1 MTAASKA
8 DQKGQDMDKRKSN
21 LQTVVG
27 YRCPHCGHGVL
38 SPIGV
43 FSLSG
48 DMLKLK
54 CTCGES
60 ELILQKTSDGR
71 VHLAVPC
78 MVCPRPHHY
87 TLSEGLFFREDLF
100 TLSCEMTGL
109 DLCFIGQEQEVSD
122 ALDEAGDALMSMLR
136 ETGYEPG
143 EDEEEGETDRD
154 VNFTDNHIYDMVL
167 FVVRDLQEEGKI
179 RCRCTDEGESGVYDV
194 VYDKDRL
201 FVICEICGAKREIC
215 CNGSLSTQAF
225 LDSDS
230 LTLEGTFEKEPE
242 SGISPD
248 SRTPKP

>member
-1 MTAASKA
+1 MDPSK
-8 DQKGQDMDKRKSN
+8 RI

-43 FSLSG
+43 YSLSG

-71 VHLAVPC
+71 VHLTVPC

-87 TLSEGLFFREDLF
+87 TLSEGLFFRDERF
-100 TLSCEMTGL
+100 SLSCEMTGL
-109 DLCFIGQEQEVSD
+109 DLCFIGGEQDVSD
-122 ALDEAGDALMSMLR
+122 ALDEAGETLLSLLR
-136 ETGYEPG
+136 ESGYDPG
-143 EDEEEGETDRD
+143 RDGDAEDETERD

-179 RCRCTDEGESGVYDV
+179 RCRCTDAGEPGTYDV
-194 VYDKDRL
+194 VYDRDRL
-201 FVICEICGAKREIC
+201 FVVCETCGARREIC

-230 LTLEGTFEKEPE
+230 LSLEGAFEEEETGDAFRPE
-242 SGISPD
+242 GGTDPD
-248 SRTPKP
+248 E